1 MKQLENWGGN
11 KTRTLLTWGPLFGAL
26 LVFTA
31 FNLDKAIV
39 PRDEILSGGPPKD
52 GIPAIREPKFISPHG
67 ANFLS
72 SDDQVIGLQIGGEA
86 KAYPIKILNW
96 HEVVN
101 DTIKGIPV
109 VVTF

>member
-1 MKQLENWGGN
+1 MKRFLFLCFLVGGIVS
-11 KTRTLLTWGPLFGAL
+11 L
-26 LVFTA
+26 TA

-52 GIPAIREPKFISPHG
+52 GIPALLNPHFIKAGEAH
-67 ANFLS
+67 FLDP
-72 SDDQVIGLQIGGEA
+72 DDVIIGVVSGGKA

-101 DTIKGIPV
+101 DAINGIPIA
-109 VVTF
+109 VTF